1 MPKQL
6 INICTSNCWL
16 KLLTLTSIGL
26 ILMGALLP
34 PIGIIDN
41 SILVGVGELEAFAVI
56 GESVVAFQSGL
67 DAKVKIKEI
76 EFEIKKNGN
85 KGKEN
90 I

>member
-1 MPKQL
+1 
-6 INICTSNCWL
+6 
-16 KLLTLTSIGL
+16 
-26 ILMGALLP
+26 MGALLP
-34 PIGIIDN
+34 PIGMIDN
-41 SILVGVGELEAFAVI
+41 SILISVGELEAFAVI

-76 EFEIKKNGN
+76 EFEIKKNGY